1 MSILARDKVPPKTVK
16 ANINIPHCRG
26 IPTKLPNQSHSRVVS
41 KRLCKQKGEERRRG
55 GGGGKKVK
63 EKERKTGGA
72 GERREKKGGEN
83 VRRLSN
89 DRQLLPPFRAKVQ
102 RSEVKARR
110 KNCHEWANRPR
121 ASSAHVYFTVYSPRV
136 SKRIHVYLHGERSG
150 NLWMILCIAVA
161 SYGSHRV
168 IVTFWKP
175 DTGRDPFCSSPFHGL
190 HDVATGVPFS
200 STTPR
205 FHLGCFRTF
214 WAAVTSKILYI
225 YVYIATVIDGWYL
238 QQRCERIIYSWRFRK
253 FARFQLFKNAWNE
266 QTKGTSWPK
275 VKWICP
281 SRRI

>member
-55 GGGGKKVK
+55 GREKSKRKRKEDGRSGGTEGKK
-63 EKERKTGGA
+63 
-72 GERREKKGGEN
+72 RRGKCPSTE
-83 VRRLSN
+83 
-89 DRQLLPPFRAKVQ
+89 Q
-102 RSEVKARR
+102 RSA
-110 KNCHEWANRPR
+110 
-121 ASSAHVYFTVYSPRV
+121 ASSTVQGESSAKRGKGTKKELPRV
-136 SKRIHVYLHGERSG
+136 GKQAPGFVCPRIFYRIFPPCIRIHVYLHGERSG

-190 HDVATGVPFS
+190 DDVATGVPFS

-225 YVYIATVIDGWYL
+225 CVYIATVIDGWYL
-238 QQRCERIIYSWRFRK
+238 QQRYERIIYSWRFRK

-281 SRRI
+281 SRRV